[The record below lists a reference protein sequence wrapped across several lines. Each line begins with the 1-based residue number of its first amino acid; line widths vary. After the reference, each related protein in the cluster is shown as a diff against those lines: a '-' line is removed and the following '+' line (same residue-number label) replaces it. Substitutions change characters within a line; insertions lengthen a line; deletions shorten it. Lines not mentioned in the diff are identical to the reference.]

1 MKEMFKICVAAVL
14 MWFVVDCLIEG
25 LLINMAKL
33 LQLIF

>member
-14 MWFVVDCLIEG
+14 MWFVVDCLVEG
-25 LLINMAKL
+25 LIINMTKL